1 MGLTYVPAR
10 SQSSASFWQRT
21 ALAVS
26 GSLLF
31 LTQAAH
37 AAGLLITLVVP
48 TDSSAPGSTVPIGLL
63 AANSDNRAQDFTAPA
78 TLSGVLTAGGQTW
91 NVQLTSVRT
100 EDRES
105 LIPGGFANH
114 DYNLILPSGATGLA
128 ILEISGGLSVPVRA
142 VVTIAATAPAAVASA
157 SPTPAA
163 AAEVP
168 AVGNRTAASTLQR
181 SFVDHFTTLDPVY
194 FIYGTKAP
202 AAKFQFS
209 FKYRLV
215 SLDDGKDTSPEST
228 VQFGYTQRSLWD
240 VNASSSPFYDT
251 SYMPSLFYQFLT
263 SAPNRKEDKG
273 GVTWLGFSGGYQHES
288 NGMDSKASRSVNQL
302 YLRSGALI
310 GQPDHWH
317 SVVQLRVF
325 DYVGGLSDNP
335 YLKDYRG
342 YGDWLVTIAKGDG
355 PSLTYTGRAGKD
367 FNHWTAQFDLSI
379 PVKTKVLDFATYL
392 LIQYFDGYGESL
404 RDYTKYSDT
413 VRAGISLVR

>member
-1 MGLTYVPAR
+1 MGLTH
-10 SQSSASFWQRT
+10 SSAGSKSIARLWPRT
-21 ALAVS
+21 AWAV
-26 GSLLF
+26 GCALL
-31 LTQAAH
+31 LTPAAQ
-37 AAGLLITLVVP
+37 AAGLLITLIVP
-48 TDSSAPGSTVPIGLL
+48 SDSSAPGSTVPVGLL

-78 TLSGVLTAGGQTW
+78 TLSGILTAGGQTW
-91 NVQLTSVRT
+91 KVQLTSART

-105 LIPGGFANH
+105 LVPGGFANH
-114 DYNLILPSGATGLA
+114 DYNLTLPSGVTGQA
-128 ILEISGGLSVPVRA
+128 VLEISGGLSAPVRA
-142 VVTIAATAPAAVASA
+142 VVMISATATSSVASV
-157 SPTPAA
+157 SPSSAA

-168 AVGNRTAASTLQR
+168 AVGNRTAVSTLQR

-194 FIYGTKAP
+194 FIYGPKAP

-209 FKYRLV
+209 FKYRIV

-240 VNASSSPFYDT
+240 VNAHSSPFYDT

-263 SAPNRKEDKG
+263 SAPNRKEDQG
-273 GVTWLGFSGGYQHES
+273 GVTWLGFASGYQHES
-288 NGMDSKASRSVNQL
+288 NGMDSTASRSINQL

-310 GQPDHWH
+310 GRPDRWH
-317 SVVQLRVF
+317 SIVQLRVF
-325 DYVGGLSDNP
+325 DYAGDLSDNP
-335 YLKDYRG
+335 YIKDYRG
-342 YGDWLVTIAKGDG
+342 YGDWLVTLAKGDG